1 MNTNSNSFKKILV
14 PLDGSKYS
22 EKALQRACEVLN
34 AFDSKI
40 ILLYVVEKSIPI
52 NFLDR
57 KVYLEMVRKF
67 GHKTLEKAN
76 NILLKKGI
84 TAKIFLKEGNIVK
97 EIGKVIKKEKCDLII
112 VGNRGLGSV
121 TRFLLGSVSNKLAQ
135 SSSCSLLIIK

>member
-22 EKALQRACEVLN
+22 EKALQRACEIVN

-40 ILLYVVEKSIPI
+40 ILLYVVEKSLPI
-52 NFLDR
+52 NILDR
-57 KVYLEMVRKF
+57 KVYLTIIRGV
-67 GHKTLEKAN
+67 GNKTLLKAN

-97 EIGKVIKKEKCDLII
+97 EIEKVVKKEKCDLII

-121 TRFLLGSVSNKLAQ
+121 TRFLLGSISNKLAQ